1 MEEIAQY
8 TVEEG
13 LHQALVLEFS
23 YGQPN
28 MNELRKLLPKI
39 LGVKGKCLVGWL
51 ARRHVLIRFDKYEE
65 FVLAATRF
73 VNYLHCNGEEFLF
86 RVFPWSIG
94 FNPKE
99 ETSRAFTWIS
109 LPNLP
114 PELFAEKS
122 LLSIASAV
130 GKPIAIDK
138 ATQEKSR
145 PSTARLKVELDLLD
159 KHPNHIRVQYIDEKS
174 GKVMEHVQEFVFGN
188 LPLFCCYCKHQGH
201 EENGCRLMLGKNV
214 DKNQNVTG
222 NNVKTVEKYQED
234 AREIINAK
242 LRNNNANGLILDNN
256 GEDAVIGGKTN
267 KV

>member
-1 MEEIAQY
+1 MAGQPSPQPLAVGETSSKPTYASFISPQAVTQSLTKTQLKPIEFNNGEATITFTMEEIAQY

-13 LHQALVLEFS
+13 LHQALVLKFS
-23 YGQPN
+23 YGQPD

-39 LGVKGKCLVGWL
+39 LGVKGKCLVRWL
-51 ARRHVLIRFDKYEE
+51 ARRHVLIRFDRYEE

-114 PELFAEKS
+114 PELFAKKS

-130 GKPIAIDK
+130 GKPIAIAK
-138 ATQEKSR
+138 ATQEKMR
-145 PSTARLKVELDLLD
+145 PSTARVKVELDLLD
-159 KHPNHIRVQYIDEKS
+159 KHPNHIRVQ
-174 GKVMEHVQEFVFGN
+174 
-188 LPLFCCYCKHQGH
+188 
-201 EENGCRLMLGKNV
+201 
-214 DKNQNVTG
+214 
-222 NNVKTVEKYQED
+222 
-234 AREIINAK
+234 
-242 LRNNNANGLILDNN
+242 
-256 GEDAVIGGKTN
+256 
-267 KV
+267 